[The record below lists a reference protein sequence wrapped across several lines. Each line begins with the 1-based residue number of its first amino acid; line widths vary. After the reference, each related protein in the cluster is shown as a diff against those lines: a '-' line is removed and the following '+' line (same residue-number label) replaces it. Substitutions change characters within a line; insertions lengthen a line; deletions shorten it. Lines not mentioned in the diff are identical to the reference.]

1 MREGPGVW
9 ELTPELVR
17 QLTSEYPAEYDEAYF
32 ENIDQGRRGDVV
44 ALRELTKWKNS
55 SSSGRPMDFRNHR
68 KKDSAFEY
76 FLRGLE
82 GYLHQGKDKLRDDFK
97 DRAPVWAMFW
107 HHVLYETPIFDV
119 NTHIAFSFFQDG
131 KKLTNKQA
139 RIRAGVHWPLYDRY
153 CRWFNHR
160 LERLQKMDPSITERE
175 VDRAL
180 FICGRSSQTIR
191 CELNTGEIGS

>member
-17 QLTSEYPAEYDEAYF
+17 QLASEYPAEYDEAYF

-55 SSSGRPMDFRNHR
+55 R
-68 KKDSAFEY
+68 
-76 FLRGLE
+76 
-82 GYLHQGKDKLRDDFK
+82 

-175 VDRAL
+175 LDRAL

-191 CELNTGEIGS
+191 CELNTGEVGS